1 MFVFVVVIGVVAKMD
16 VDVPNCGIVV
26 VDVPNCGTVVVVDA
40 PNCGTA
46 VGVDTPNVGIALL
59 LIVLKLVVLLTVVA
73 GRAIAVDVV
82 LEVLEAPKRNRDLLV
97 DKVGIE
103 EVTDVV
109 PRENVD
115 GLDSPNIDVVVV
127 VFVENEL
134 FAIVVIEVLGAKLK
148 DVVDAITCDNDVAW
162 LFTTCVGFPKTFI
175 FG

>member
-1 MFVFVVVIGVVAKMD
+1 VAKID

-40 PNCGTA
+40 PNCETA
-46 VGVDTPNVGIALL
+46 VGVDTPNAGIALL
-59 LIVLKLVVLLTVVA
+59 LIILKLIVLLTVVA
-73 GRAIAVDVV
+73 GRAVIAVDVV
-82 LEVLEAPKRNRDLLV
+82 LEVLEAPKRNRGLLV

-115 GLDSPNIDVVVV
+115 GFDSPNIDAVVVV

-134 FAIVVIEVLGAKLK
+134 FAIVVTEVLGAKLK
-148 DVVDAITCDNDVAW
+148 DVVDAVTCDNDVAW
-162 LFTTCVGFPKTFI
+162 LFATWVGFPKTFI